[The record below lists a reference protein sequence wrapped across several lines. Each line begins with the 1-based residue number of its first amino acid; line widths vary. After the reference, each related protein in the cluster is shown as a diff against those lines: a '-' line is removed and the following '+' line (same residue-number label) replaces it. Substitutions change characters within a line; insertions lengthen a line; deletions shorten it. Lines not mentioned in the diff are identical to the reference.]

1 MQTSKFFSIFSDES
15 TNDNDKNKNDDSSDD
30 GGDGMSMISDIIKYM
45 N

>member
-1 MQTSKFFSIFSDES
+1 MQTSKFFYIFSDES